1 MTASGTVNGVEL
13 ARLKELVE
21 SIQAN
26 PQRAMTHWSAR
37 VEWSGR
43 GTASSAHIRHFP
55 PTAFDEPPAL
65 AGADA
70 APNPVEQVLAALGAC
85 LTTTFV
91 ANASLQGIPIDSVEV
106 DLHGDLDLR
115 GFLGLSTTV
124 NPGYDSVQVELKVR
138 SRASAAQI
146 EALARRAEATCPVSA
161 IFQRNVA
168 VKVALTASP

>member
-1 MTASGTVNGVEL
+1 MTTSGTVNGIETP
-13 ARLKELVE
+13 RLNELVE
-21 SIQAN
+21 AILAN
-26 PQRAMTHWSAR
+26 PRRALTHWSAR

-55 PTAFDEPPAL
+55 PLPFDEPPAL

-70 APNPVEQVLAALGAC
+70 APNPVEQILAALGAC

-91 ANASLQGIPIDSVEV
+91 VNASLQGIPLESVEA

-115 GFLGLSTTV
+115 GFLGLSKTV
-124 NPGYDSVQVELKVR
+124 NPGYDSVQVELRVR
-138 SRASAAQI
+138 SPASAAQI
-146 EALARRAEATCPVSA
+146 EALARRAEETCPISA

-168 VKVALTASP
+168 VKVALTTAP